1 MFEVC
6 VKRTTVSQIQRGRKK
21 ELVMGGIIWALYVWL
36 CPALSWLAAPA
47 ATWIS
52 SRGLW
57 GRGSLMGQTNSSQCE
72 YLHPEIEKIKSY
84 LTMTG
89 RLHAQREATV
99 KYSYAAR
106 KAVCAWACACPS
118 QFMQKCAYISQKVCV
133 RGGSF
138 LVHVWN
144 VWVHLCA
151 NVCTFVNANPWKHW
165 AYGRWG
171 KWEPL
176 VFCIVI

>member
-1 MFEVC
+1 MRIDKRTKRRAQGTTADWWTDRRMEMSKKTRARKKVKQKIGFEVH
-6 VKRTTVSQIQRGRKK
+6 VKRTRVSQTQRGRKK
-21 ELVMGGIIWALYVWL
+21 ELVRGGIIWALYVRL
-36 CPALSWLAAPA
+36 CPVLPWLAAPA

-89 RLHAQREATV
+89 RLYTRREATV

-118 QFMQKCAYISQKVCV
+118 QSMQKSAYISQ
-133 RGGSF
+133 
-138 LVHVWN
+138 
-144 VWVHLCA
+144 
-151 NVCTFVNANPWKHW
+151 
-165 AYGRWG
+165 
-171 KWEPL
+171 
-176 VFCIVI
+176 